1 MALGWVGGIR
11 SSVQFIYKIV
21 NTLRDLPLHFC
32 EVSFY
37 KSPFQLILHSI
48 SQTFQGLVRMPL
60 RPHLKRIS
68 LLFEKSILE
77 FFLW

>member
-1 MALGWVGGIR
+1 MGLGWVGGIR

-21 NTLRDLPLHFC
+21 NTLRDLPLHLC
-32 EVSFY
+32 EVLFY

-68 LLFEKSILE
+68 LVFEKSILE

>member
-37 KSPFQLILHSI
+37 KSPFKAYITCFREEHTRI
-48 SQTFQGLVRMPL
+48 FPLV
-60 RPHLKRIS
+60 KQ
-68 LLFEKSILE
+68 FDYC
-77 FFLW
+77 